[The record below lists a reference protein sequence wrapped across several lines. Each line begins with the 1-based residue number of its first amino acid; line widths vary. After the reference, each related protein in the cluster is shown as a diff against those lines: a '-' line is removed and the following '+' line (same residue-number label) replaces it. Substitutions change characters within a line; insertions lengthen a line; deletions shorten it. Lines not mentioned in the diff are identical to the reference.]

1 MHGDLL
7 GRSGGDYLSCHTP
20 TGSIDLCN
28 EVSPF
33 APIDKSLKR
42 ELQCISRICA
52 TKGGSK
58 RELQRSHGKASYFF
72 VLREILKRRKKR
84 SRREIQ
90 EDTDK
95 RWGGRREGEC
105 NIIFINHS
113 SRGGEEKMGN
123 ACTFHISISKPFSP
137 KRQRLF
143 PLRKTEYFFVKN
155 LLRAPWLF
163 SGEREARDR

>member
-58 RELQRSHGKASYFF
+58 RERSHGKASYFF

-123 ACTFHISISKPFSP
+123 AWTFHISISKLFSR

-143 PLRKTEYFFVKN
+143 PLRKTEYFF
-155 LLRAPWLF
+155 
-163 SGEREARDR
+163 GEKSFACTVTFLGRKRSQRSIN